1 MTGRTERVAES
12 GIRSVWFIGVFTFLV
27 GTVVALAQSPTATIL
42 GVVKDSS
49 GAVVPEANVTARN
62 VDTGQTRAV
71 VTAGDGSYRLPA
83 LPVGNYEVR
92 VEHAGF
98 QSSLL
103 GGLTLSVGQEAV
115 VNFALELG
123 AVEQTVSVT
132 GEAPLVNT
140 TSGTLGGLVDE
151 QRMADLPLN
160 GRNFVDLT
168 FLQTGVQ
175 RDPASKSGGPI
186 MRGDW
191 FSGNGAP
198 GRSNN
203 FLLDGALMTNLN
215 GNGPSTNADWSPGVE
230 GIREFRV
237 LTNSFSAEYGLKMG
251 SQVMIASKGGTNS
264 FHGSL
269 FEYLR
274 NSALDARNFFD
285 RKTAVTPRR
294 LPPFVRNN
302 FGGSVGGPIRKDKLF
317 FFEVYEALR
326 ERLGTTQIANVIP
339 LSAKVNGGLV
349 PQISPVT
356 RPFLQFYPDPNLPN
370 NQFTYS
376 PVQPTNGRYGQTR
389 IDSSLSTKDSMFG
402 RYTIQDSELIVPT
415 NIPKFADD
423 RTSRDQFATLSES
436 HIFSPALLNT
446 FRFSY
451 SRTNDVG
458 NNAFEPSGTELASV
472 PALGMGTI
480 SIGGLTGIGP
490 SNVNPLVAKQNV
502 FSWNDDM
509 FYTRGRHSLK
519 FGMATNHYQQYSL
532 TGTAVRGQIIFA
544 DLASFLQAAP
554 VVSYNAVTR
563 GSVIDRSWKF
573 TTLGFYT
580 QDDIRANSNLT
591 LNVGLR
597 YEFHTTF
604 QENRGKGS
612 SLRDLLHDATFTVGP
627 LFKNPSLRNF
637 SPRFGFAWDVKGNGK
652 TAVRGGFAVMYDVGT
667 GIGGAIITTTALPP
681 FAGSSAVASPATLTL
696 PLTFPSG
703 ASGKTTRPMQWKVD
717 NPHILQYNLTLER
730 QLPAQTALT
739 LAYAG
744 SRGLNLLQR
753 YEGNPTIPQ
762 ILPGGKKF
770 WLGNEPRV
778 NPNWDSMEL
787 KDASGD
793 SWYNSLQFTL
803 LKRLSRG
810 LQFQSSYTWSKVLDN
825 TQSQIQEVTG
835 ATSDSPPPD
844 PLNRRLDKAPAR
856 FDATQN
862 WRFNAL
868 YRLPE
873 STRLGTAAAKLLKGW
888 WFSGILAL
896 QSGFPVNVNVQS
908 NRSRSKTG
916 IGGFGTTND
925 RPDLVAGRSGNNMI
939 SDTTAGCPG
948 VASGRKLG
956 GPELYYDPCAFTL
969 QSLGFLGTAGRNL
982 IRGPGIANLD
992 FSLVKDTALRSL
1004 GENGKLEFRAEI
1016 FNILNHANFGL
1027 PGNVVFAG
1035 ARDGEPHL
1043 ATAGIITNTVTT
1055 SRQIQLAL
1063 KLLF

>member
-1 MTGRTERVAES
+1 MKRNIALS
-12 GIRSVWFIGVFTFLV
+12 GAVWFVMTLSSVLV
-27 GTVVALAQSPTATIL
+27 AQLPTATIL
-42 GVVKDSS
+42 GVVRDSS
-49 GAVVPEANVTARN
+49 GAVVPQANVTARN
-62 VDTGQTRAV
+62 VDTGQTRTV
-71 VTAGDGSYRLPA
+71 VTAADGSYRLPS
-83 LPVGNYEVR
+83 LPVGNYELR
-92 VEHAGF
+92 VEHEGF
-98 QSSLL
+98 QSSVH
-103 GGLTLSVGQEAV
+103 GGLSLSVGQEAV
-115 VNFALELG
+115 VNIALQVG

-151 QRMADLPLN
+151 KRMAELPLN

-237 LTNSFSAEYGLKMG
+237 VTNSFSAEYGLKMG
-251 SQVMIASKGGTNS
+251 AQVMIASKGGTNA

-302 FGGSVGGPIRKDKLF
+302 FGGSVGGPIREDQVF
-317 FFEVYEALR
+317 FFGTFEGLR

-339 LSAKVNGGLV
+339 ASAKVNGGLV
-349 PQISPVT
+349 PEISPVT
-356 RPFLQFYPDPNLPN
+356 RPFLQIYPDPNLPG

-376 PVQPTNGRYGQTR
+376 PVQPTNGQYGQAR
-389 IDSSLSTKDSMFG
+389 IDASLSASDSIFG

-415 NIPKFADD
+415 NIPRFADE
-423 RTSRDQFATLSES
+423 RTSRGQFATLSES
-436 HIFSPALLNT
+436 HIFSPSLLNT

-451 SRTNDVG
+451 SRTNDAG
-458 NNAFEPSGTELASV
+458 NNAFEPSGPEFAFV
-472 PALGMGTI
+472 PGLGMGTI
-480 SIGGLTGIGP
+480 LIGGLTGIGP

-502 FSWNDDM
+502 FSWNDDV

-519 FGMATNHYQQYSL
+519 FGTAINRYQQYSL
-532 TGTAVRGQIIFA
+532 TGTALRGQIIFA
-544 DLASFLQAAP
+544 DLASFLQAGP
-554 VVSYNAVTR
+554 VVSYNAVTA
-563 GSVIDRSWKF
+563 GSVIDRSWEF
-573 TTLGFYT
+573 TTLGFYA
-580 QDDIRANSNLT
+580 QDDVRVNSNLT
-591 LNVGLR
+591 LNLGLR

-604 QENRGKGS
+604 QETRGKGS
-612 SLRDLLHDATFTVGP
+612 SLRDLVRDAAFTVGP

-637 SPRFGFAWDVKGNGK
+637 SPRFGFAWDVKGDGK
-652 TAVRGGFAVMYDVGT
+652 TALRGGLAVMYDVGT

-681 FAGSSAVASPATLTL
+681 FAGSSAVPSSPRLTL
-696 PLTFPSG
+696 PLAFPSG
-703 ASGKTTRPMQWKVD
+703 ATGKTTRPMQWEVD
-717 NPHILQYNLTLER
+717 NPHIVQYNLTLER

-762 ILPGGKKF
+762 VLADGRKF

-787 KDASGD
+787 KDTSGD
-793 SWYNSLQFTL
+793 SWYNSFQFSL
-803 LKRLSRG
+803 LKRLSHG
-810 LQFQSSYTWSKVLDN
+810 LQFQSSYTWAKVLDN
-825 TQSQIQEVTG
+825 TQSQIQEVSG

-862 WRFNAL
+862 LRFNAL

-873 STRLGTAAAKLLKGW
+873 SNRLGTVAGKLLNGW
-888 WFSGILAL
+888 WISGILAL
-896 QSGFPVNVNVQS
+896 QDGFPVNVIVQS

-925 RPDLVAGRSGNNMI
+925 RPDLVAGRNGENMI
-939 SDTTAGCPG
+939 SGTTAGCPG

-956 GPELYYDPCAFTL
+956 GPDLYYDPCAFAL
-969 QSLGFLGTAGRNL
+969 QPAGFLGTAGRNL
-982 IRGPGIANLD
+982 IRGPGLANVD

-1004 GENGKLEFRAEI
+1004 GEGGKLEFRAEI
-1016 FNILNHANFGL
+1016 FNILNRVNFSF
-1027 PGNVVFAG
+1027 PGTIAFAG
-1035 ARDGEPHL
+1035 ARDGEPRL
-1043 ATAGIITNTVTT
+1043 PTAGIITSTVTT
-1055 SRQIQLAL
+1055 SRQVQFAL